1 MTQINHRVRALLL
14 TPRHTLMM
22 MKRVRDGVSPYYVA
36 PGGGVEPIDASL
48 EAALHREIA
57 EELGGTVTIV
67 REVFRTEHP
76 GETDLIG
83 WTVQHHYF
91 ICHLLGYDL
100 SQRNGPEFSNP
111 AKGQYIPEEFPLIR
125 DSFIDLNILPA
136 ELGHFLA
143 SNVELLQEAF

>member
-1 MTQINHRVRALLL
+1 MIQVNHRVRALLL
-14 TPRHTLMM
+14 TQRHTLLL
-22 MKRVRDGVSPYYVA
+22 MKRIREGVAPYYVA
-36 PGGGVEPIDASL
+36 PGGGVEPTDASF

-57 EELGGTVTIV
+57 EELGGRVTILH
-67 REVFRTEHP
+67 EVFRTQHP

-91 ICHLLGYDL
+91 VCHLLGYDL

-125 DSFIDLNILPA
+125 DSFIDLNVLPA

-143 SNVELLQEAF
+143 NHAVDLQQEY